1 MSSYSSANYQSQNSI
16 GPEVSNSNSAMSHNC
31 TEVIFSDKAYN
42 ELIRESF
49 SMDPVETG
57 GMLLGYVVNST
68 WVVMEVVPPGYRNS
82 IHHRAYFEYDQEF
95 VNYLIPSIS
104 NSYKDPLQLLGL
116 WHRHPGSMDYFSSTD
131 DETNAEFAQRSNI
144 GTLSGLVNIDPSF
157 RLTMYHLDH
166 FEGRRP
172 KNVAY
177 SRVNVEVGNNLIPE
191 EFFALR
197 YVDEQRSELHP
208 TPTHTNTQI
217 SQTCT
222 VPKSPRNGGGGNDEM
237 VEDAATELVNRP
249 AKKPVPNAKIKLKQK
264 RKWLLPTAAAIIFLL
279 GVFVG
284 VEAVS
289 LFDKWEL
296 TITEKVKDDKGQSD
310 KGNKDKGKKDIGT
323 NDDKH

>member
-1 MSSYSSANYQSQNSI
+1 
-16 GPEVSNSNSAMSHNC
+16 MSHNC

-57 GMLLGYVVNST
+57 GMLLGYVVNSI
-68 WVVMEVVPPGYRNS
+68 WVVMEVVPPGYKNS
-82 IHHRAYFEYDQEF
+82 IHQRAYFEYDQEF

-104 NSYKDPLQLLGL
+104 NRYKEPLQLLGL

-131 DETNAEFAQRSNI
+131 DETNAEFAQRSKI

-177 SRVNVEVGNNLIPE
+177 SRVNVEVGNDQIPD
-191 EFFALR
+191 EFFELR
-197 YVDEQRSELHP
+197 YIDSNRSELHP
-208 TPTHTNTQI
+208 IPTHTNTQF
-217 SQTCT
+217 SQTRS
-222 VPKSPRNGGGGNDEM
+222 VPKSPRNGGGDEM
-237 VEDAATELVNRP
+237 VEDEPAAA
-249 AKKPVPNAKIKLKQK
+249 AKKQPEAKPATTANFDSKQK

-284 VEAVS
+284 VKAVP
-289 LFDKWEL
+289 LFDKWES
-296 TITEKVKDDKGQSD
+296 TKTENV
-310 KGNKDKGKKDIGT
+310 
-323 NDDKH
+323 NDD